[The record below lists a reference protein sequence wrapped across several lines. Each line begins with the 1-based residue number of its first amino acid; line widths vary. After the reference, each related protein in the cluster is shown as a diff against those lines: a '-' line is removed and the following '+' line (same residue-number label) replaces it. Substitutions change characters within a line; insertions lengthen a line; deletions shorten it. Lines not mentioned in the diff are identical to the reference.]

1 MAENQAQDQEDRT
14 EEPTAQRL
22 EDFRKEGQVAQSK
35 ELTSL
40 FVLLATIGAAW
51 ALGPHL
57 LGDFMAMAR
66 TIFAESATTEL
77 TQEQAGRVLMQILGA
92 MARMVL
98 PVALA
103 GFVAGVVGTIVQIGF
118 LLTTKPIEMDL
129 EKINPVSGM
138 QRIFSMNSLIEGL
151 KALVKLIV
159 VVWVTWKM
167 IESEILGAGSV
178 VDMENI
184 AFASYMTTAG
194 FRVIAGV
201 CVGLFVIAA
210 ADFSW
215 QKIRYRKSLMMTK
228 QELKQEAKQREGDP
242 LLKARMRSMQRELAR
257 KRMMQEVPK
266 ADVVVTNPTHFAVA
280 LRYDAEKMAAPKVVA
295 KGQDLVAQRIKE
307 LARQSGVPL
316 VENVPLARALHK
328 HVKVGGSV
336 PRALY
341 QAVAEVLAYVYRLK
355 GRFNV
360 R

>member
-1 MAENQAQDQEDRT
+1 
-14 EEPTAQRL
+14 
-22 EDFRKEGQVAQSK
+22 
-35 ELTSL
+35 
-40 FVLLATIGAAW
+40 
-51 ALGPHL
+51 
-57 LGDFMAMAR
+57 
-66 TIFAESATTEL
+66 
-77 TQEQAGRVLMQILGA
+77 
-92 MARMVL
+92 
-98 PVALA
+98 
-103 GFVAGVVGTIVQIGF
+103 
-118 LLTTKPIEMDL
+118 
-129 EKINPVSGM
+129 PVSGM
-138 QRIFSMNSLIEGL
+138 RRILSMNSLVEGL
-151 KALVKLIV
+151 KALVKLVV

-167 IESEILGAGSV
+167 IESEILGASSV
-178 VDMENI
+178 ADMENVT
-184 AFASYMTTAG
+184 FAAYMTTAG

-201 CVGLFVIAA
+201 CVGLFVVAA
-210 ADFSW
+210 ADFAY

-242 LLKARMRSMQRELAR
+242 LLRARMKSMQRELAR